1 MPDADR
7 PLLSELRDELS
18 GMADEAAQLATL
30 RFRLAEIELRE
41 SAQTAKRFS
50 IGAGAALVL
59 VLTSL
64 PVLVVALSIWLDN
77 VATLPRE
84 VSWAW
89 IFGLALAIG
98 GLAVAWFSWRRF
110 RREFR
115 GLEQS
120 IEELCE
126 DLVWVKEWSSKR
138 EP

>member
-1 MPDADR
+1 MPDTDR

-18 GMADEAAQLATL
+18 EMADEAAQLATL

-41 SAQTAKRFS
+41 SARTAKRFS
-50 IGAGAALVL
+50 IGALAALVL

-64 PVLVVALSIWLDN
+64 PVLVVALSAWLDH

-84 VSWAW
+84 ASWAW

-98 GLAVAWFSWRRF
+98 GLAAGWFSWRRF

-120 IEELCE
+120 IEELRE